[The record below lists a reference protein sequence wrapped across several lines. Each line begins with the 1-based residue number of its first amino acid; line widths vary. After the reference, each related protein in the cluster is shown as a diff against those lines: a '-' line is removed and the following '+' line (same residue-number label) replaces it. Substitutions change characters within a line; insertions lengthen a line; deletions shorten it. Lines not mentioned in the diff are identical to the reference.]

1 MVRSPKRV
9 RALDVWMN
17 GEHVGTWS
25 PNRSGVPVFEYE
37 AQWLRSPRCRALSL
51 SLPLLPGNQPHRG
64 EHVTWWFDNL
74 LPDSRIIR
82 ERVRTRFRLDSLD
95 PFALLSAIGRDCVG
109 AVQLVPAGTDPGDV
123 RRIDA
128 ERLAEHD
135 VARLLRHV
143 TTSQLLSDEPV
154 GEEFRISIAGAQE
167 KTALLW
173 RENEWYRPFGAT
185 PTTHLLK
192 LPLGRVGNFNAD
204 LRDSVENEWLCMQL
218 LGELGLPVPRTEMVR
233 FRDDRG
239 DVKALAVER
248 FDRQVTHDESTNAPW
263 IVRIPQ
269 EDVCQSTGTPPSRK
283 YESDGGP
290 TLHQCLELLR
300 AGAAPDADMLTF
312 VNAQLAFWL
321 LAAPD
326 GHAKNFSIFLQRDG
340 YVMTPLYD
348 VMSAWPIIGPGP
360 NEWAYRDATLAMALR
375 GSRPYRHLHRI
386 AMRHWRA
393 LAERTGVPHAFD
405 AMQQLVANADAA
417 LARVEARLPADF
429 PPLVWERIAA
439 GVRTQATRF
448 LMGSEASA

>member
-1 MVRSPKRV
+1 VVRPPKRV

-17 GEHVGTWS
+17 GEPVGTWS
-25 PNRSGVPVFEYE
+25 PSRSGVPVFEYAE
-37 AQWLRSPRCRALSL
+37 QWLRSPQCRALSL

-64 EHVTWWFDNL
+64 ERVTWWFDNL

-82 ERVRTRFRLDSLD
+82 ERVRTRFRLDSHD
-95 PFALLSAIGRDCVG
+95 TFALLSAIGRDCVG
-109 AVQLVPAGTDPGDV
+109 AVQLVPAGTDPGTV

-128 ERLAEHD
+128 ELLAEHE
-135 VARLLRHV
+135 VAQLLRHV
-143 TTSQLLSDEPV
+143 TSTNHP
-154 GEEFRISIAGAQE
+154 GETTDNEELRISIAGAQE
-167 KTALLW
+167 KTALLQQDDQ
-173 RENEWYRPFGAT
+173 WYRPFGTT

-192 LPLGRVGNFNAD
+192 LPLGHVGNLNAD
-204 LRDSVENEWLCMQL
+204 LHDSVENEWLCMQL
-218 LGELGLPVPRTEMVR
+218 LGELRFRVPRTEIVR

-239 DVKALAVER
+239 EVKALAVER
-248 FDRQVTHDESTNAPW
+248 FDRQIAHDESTNMPW

-269 EDVCQSTGTPPSRK
+269 EDFCQVTGTPPSRK

-290 TLHQCLELLR
+290 TLHECLEVLR
-300 AGAAPDADMLTF
+300 AGAKPEADMLSF

-348 VMSAWPIIGPGP
+348 VISAWPIIGPGK
-360 NEWAYRDATLAMALR
+360 NEWPYQDVTLAMALR

-386 AMRHWRA
+386 AVRHWRA
-393 LAERTGVPHAFD
+393 LAERTGLPHAFD
-405 AMQQLVANADAA
+405 AMQQLVANADTA
-417 LARVEARLPADF
+417 LTRLEGRLPADF

-439 GVRTQATRF
+439 GVRAQVARF
-448 LMGSEASA
+448 QMGVEVSA